1 MKENKVQ
8 KKKSKRGK
16 RRVNDN
22 KLINELKDK
31 KRVNV
36 LGKVQ

>member
-16 RRVNDN
+16 RRVNDT